1 MIDFVYKAKNKNLI
15 IFIHGLT
22 GSNETWKNEETNN
35 TYPDLLLTDEVIA
48 DNFDIAYFEY
58 FTSFLNIKEN
68 IGIFRSLISKNKSTP
83 KNISLLEISNVLNTR
98 IDYDLIDYDSIV
110 IIAHSMGGLIA
121 KQSIIKYLTKN
132 SKIKLFL
139 SLAVPHLGSELAT
152 YGDFISPNININ
164 ELKPFSNE
172 TITLMQQWLNAS
184 NLPITKYFNGVY
196 EGTVNKNS
204 AVPFNTKE
212 EDILNIDENHRTI
225 CKPKDTNSIVIKS
238 SIHIL
243 KEFLKINKVD
253 DIDYDF
259 IVDGE
264 YDDEYFVLKLLIANV
279 HESAIRH
286 SKKHFYYSEAIR
298 KIFTSNQD
306 KQILKQL
313 YAKIESLYS
322 NLYMMYITGK
332 IKTSTDLVSEVH
344 QEIINKN
351 KDFLDTNLPK
361 IDALHKQ
368 GMIHQLANDM
378 SKEISWIKSIPT
390 TEELDKFRGDNV

>member
-68 IGIFRSLISKNKSTP
+68 IGIFRSLFTNNKSTP

-121 KQSIIKYLTKN
+121 KQSIIKYLTRN

-152 YGDFISPNININ
+152 YGDFISANININ

-196 EGTVNKNS
+196 EGIVNKNS
-204 AVPFNTKE
+204 AVPFGTKE

-225 CKPKDTNSIVIKS
+225 CKPRDKNSIVIKS
-238 SIHIL
+238 SIQIL

-253 DIDYDF
+253 DINYDF

-264 YDDEYFVLKLLIANV
+264 YDDEYFVLKLLIADV
-279 HESAIRH
+279 HESAIKH

-298 KIFTSNQD
+298 KIFTSNED

-322 NLYMMYITGK
+322 NLYTMYITGK
-332 IKTSTDLVSEVH
+332 IKTSTDLVAEVH

-361 IDALHKQ
+361 IDALYKQ

-390 TEELDKFRGDNV
+390 IDELDKFRGDNV

>member
-68 IGIFRSLISKNKSTP
+68 IGILRSLISKNKSTP

-279 HESAIRH
+279 HESAIKH

-322 NLYMMYITGK
+322 NLYMMYTTGK